1 MNIKNLSQTE
11 YERYLILDLIPE
23 LKEELNGIT
32 HLIVRKDKV
41 SFAKEC
47 EVCGGLLVHE
57 EKYPIA
63 LEILEETEADIN
75 EYLGL
80 LTELEI
86 VGEDDV
92 MPCECYEDE
101 RIDEEDECDELF

>member
-23 LKEELNGIT
+23 IKEEMNEIT
-32 HLIVRKDKV
+32 HLIIRKDKI

-47 EVCGGLLVHE
+47 GICGGLLIHE
-57 EKYPIA
+57 AEYPIS
-63 LEILEETEADIN
+63 LEILEEIDADNN

-80 LTELEI
+80 VTELEI
-86 VGEDDV
+86 VNEDDV

-101 RIDEEDECDELF
+101 RIEEEDESDELF